1 MDQTKTNGSLDY
13 NALEVANVWDSQTQ
27 VYEISAWATAA
38 MSLLQVMILATQIFW
53 IEPGRLASHAAAW
66 KATTRPANLQIFFM
80 ILATCG
86 KVISFNY
93 NWFTVDMV
101 GGSVTYAL
109 SCFFTTSFQIL
120 MLFYTWNRGHA
131 VVELVRPGSMAAI
144 LGVLCLLPILQTT
157 SNALLAVAVTINYV
171 TGESYYNT
179 YWIVG
184 GYLGIAG
191 AILFAA
197 FECFILF
204 CYFLYLRQMTRE
216 NRNNDGERL
225 LVISRYGVVTM
236 VWNLLHLVVIRV
248 LMGYDWILTDVLNVQ
263 CYVVL
268 AALDILMPIVY
279 IFIQLGMKWAL
290 HEAKLRDS
298 NRKKSAIHNARKA
311 IQPDNGSYPT
321 SKSETHGKSALSKDE
336 AC

>member
-38 MSLLQVMILATQIFW
+38 MSLLQARESRRSV
-53 IEPGRLASHAAAW
+53 EGDD
-66 KATTRPANLQIFFM
+66 ANLQIFFM

-248 LMGYDWILTDVLNVQ
+248 LMGYDWILTDVSKIPLLNAFHLRGGVANPS
-263 CYVVL
+263 YGVADFG
-268 AALDILMPIVY
+268 AALIYLQKEGLELCSV
-279 IFIQLGMKWAL
+279 
-290 HEAKLRDS
+290 
-298 NRKKSAIHNARKA
+298 
-311 IQPDNGSYPT
+311 
-321 SKSETHGKSALSKDE
+321 LSV
-336 AC
+336 